1 MNNEEKK
8 EYVQNIFEL
17 VLTGTEE
24 NYLIAES
31 LISSLNLYDDFV
43 NHAEK
48 EIKVLR
54 VKKSFIES
62 RYFSNNATQN
72 QVFENVQKAAEI
84 GSDIMIIK
92 SFLSDIKNKKPQQ
105 NEGA

>member
-8 EYVQNIFEL
+8 EYVQNIFQL

-24 NYLIAES
+24 NYELAETLIE
-31 LISSLNLYDDFV
+31 SLNLHDDFV

-54 VKKSFIES
+54 AKKSFIES
-62 RYFSNNATQN
+62 RYFPYK
-72 QVFENVQKAAEI
+72 VFENVQKAAEI
-84 GSDIMIIK
+84 GSDIMKIK